1 MASSPE
7 AGGSLTAGPRAPFV
21 DYPDGS
27 VFYSS
32 FFLACASRRYCIFSL
47 NSFLSSELILV
58 SSVSKKLTWRVL
70 TKKMTAELLKNSG
83 LDEL

>member
-1 MASSPE
+1 MASRPE
-7 AGGSLTAGPRAPFV
+7 AGGSLTAGPRAPFADCSD
-21 DYPDGS
+21 DYFFS
-27 VFYSS
+27 SS
-32 FFLACASRRYCIFSL
+32 FFLPCASRRCYIFSL

-58 SSVSKKLTWRVL
+58 SSVSKKLTWSVL